1 MSQSW
6 RSFLRLTSPDRLLV
20 VEATLL
26 LTSVWAGLK
35 ILPFPVIRRL
45 THTYSRSFCSDSGTP
60 VSVTPQRIAWA
71 IQRVADRLPMRTT
84 CLVRALAGYAMS
96 RRLGWLPELRIGVLP
111 HRIDDRTP
119 LRSHAWI
126 EHEGRVL
133 IGHIDDL
140 GDYAPLIPPG
150 NA

>member
-6 RSFLRLTSPDRLLV
+6 RSFLRLQRSDRLLV
-20 VEATLL
+20 VEATVLL
-26 LTSVWAGLK
+26 ASIWAVLK
-35 ILPFPVIRRL
+35 VLHFPVVHRL
-45 THTYSRSFCSDSGTP
+45 THTYSRLFYSDSRTAG
-60 VSVTPQRIAWA
+60 SASPQRIAWA
-71 IQRVADRLPMRTT
+71 IERVPGRLPMHTT

-96 RRLGWLPELRIGVLP
+96 RRRGWLPELRIGILP
-111 HRIDDRTP
+111 QRIDDATP

-140 GDYAPLIPPG
+140 RDYVPLVPHG
-150 NA
+150 RS